1 MAMPGNLFPISLM
14 SLLKVQTRT
23 SSFIITYINKEK
35 NIFLLFLFIEP
46 MFFLNTFYEWVL
58 ECKNNFFLVCL
69 L

>member
-46 MFFLNTFYEWVL
+46 MFFLNTFYE
-58 ECKNNFFLVCL
+58 
-69 L
+69 